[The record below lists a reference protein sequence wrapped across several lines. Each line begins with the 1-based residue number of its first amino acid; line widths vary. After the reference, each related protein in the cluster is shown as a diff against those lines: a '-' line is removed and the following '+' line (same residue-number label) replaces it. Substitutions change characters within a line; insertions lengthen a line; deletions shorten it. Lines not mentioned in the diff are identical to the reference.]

1 MGWLGAVAERF
12 LYFLA
17 ATTLLATTLPAQ
29 TLTAYDLDA
38 HLAPA
43 TSSLAMHARVT
54 LRNDTTAPLTHLT
67 LQLSSTL
74 HWDSIT
80 LDRQELPFTPSLL
93 DTDADH
99 TGRAAVA
106 DITLPTPLAPAAS
119 LHLDTFYSGTLAA
132 DSTRLTRIGASP
144 AQAADSD
151 WDAIAPGS
159 VALRG
164 FGNVL
169 WYPVSSPPLFLGDGA
184 RLFQAIDAARAR
196 DQLLPIHLH
205 LALDYTGEPPVA
217 AYFCGRRQPLTALPD
232 DPNAPTASGSG
243 IATADFATEPLG
255 FRLPS
260 LFVLNQPEQILTP
273 LLAVSTTDD
282 KSLPALTASANA
294 IAPLLQLWFGPHPV
308 SALTLLDHPGQPFQD
323 GPLLVAPIATLAAS
337 TSAEAL
343 AHSLAHAFVQTGQ
356 PWLDE
361 GLPQFLAL
369 LYTEQQKGH
378 PTALDEYHELL
389 RPLILAEPAPNPAK
403 GTASAVPQDA
413 PYKDGATAAAA
424 SGYPE
429 ASASGLIEPI
439 KKSGAGSPGLQ
450 PGVSTEAKELG
461 QPLISATSE
470 LYFRR
475 KSAAIFWMLRTLVGE
490 GPLAQALTA
499 WCSQPVLQTSPD
511 AQAVAFEH
519 LLETTSGKDLTWFFR
534 DWVLHDRGLPDLSIT
549 AVEPRQLPAGQGH
562 DIGWL
567 VAVTVHND
575 GAATAD
581 VPLILR
587 SGTLE
592 TLKRLR
598 IPAFATVTERYVLPA
613 PPTQVQLN
621 DGTTPEQQTSLH
633 TRDVALKTE

>member
-1 MGWLGAVAERF
+1 MRLSFAPFAF
-12 LYFLA
+12 AF
-17 ATTLLATTLPAQ
+17 ATNLHAQ
-29 TLTAYDLDA
+29 TPTAYDLDA

-43 TSSLAMHARVT
+43 TSSLAMHARLT

-67 LQLSSTL
+67 LQVSSTL

-80 LDRQELPFTPSLL
+80 LDKQKLTFTQTIL

-99 TGRAAVA
+99 TGRASEA
-106 DITLPTPLAPAAS
+106 DITLPTPLAPADT
-119 LHLDTFYSGTLAA
+119 LQLDTFYSGTLAA
-132 DSTRLTRIGASP
+132 DTTRLTRIGASP

-151 WDAIAPGS
+151 WDAIASDS

-169 WYPVSSPPLFLGDGA
+169 WYPFSSPPLFLGDGA
-184 RLFQAIDAARAR
+184 KLFQAIEAARAR
-196 DQLLPIHLH
+196 DQYASIHLH

-232 DPNAPTASGSG
+232 NPDAPVATGSG

-260 LFVLNQPEQILTP
+260 LFVLNQPEQILSP

-282 KSLPALTASANA
+282 KALPALTASAKA
-294 IAPLLQLWFGPHPV
+294 IAPLLELWFGQHPI
-308 SALTLLDHPGQPFQD
+308 SALTIIDHPGQPFED
-323 GPLLVAPIATLAAS
+323 GPLLVAPIATLSTS

-378 PTALDEYHELL
+378 PTALAQYNELL
-389 RPLILAEPAPNPAK
+389 RPLILAEIAPPNPTTTPTLADSSLK
-403 GTASAVPQDA
+403 GTVTGLQQTDTALKGTGTGLQENGIALKGTGFSPSITSA
-413 PYKDGATAAAA
+413 KEDGALA
-424 SGYPE
+424 PE
-429 ASASGLIEPI
+429 G
-439 KKSGAGSPGLQ
+439 
-450 PGVSTEAKELG
+450 KELG
-461 QPLISATSE
+461 QPLIFPTSE

-475 KSAAIFWMLRTLVGE
+475 KSAAVFWMLRALIGE
-490 GPLAQALTA
+490 DPLSRSLTA
-499 WCSQPVLQTSPD
+499 WCSQPVLHTSPE
-511 AQAVAFEH
+511 AQAIAFEK
-519 LLETTSGKDLTWFFR
+519 LLEKTSGKDLSWFFR
-534 DWVLHDRGLPDLSIT
+534 DWVLHDRGLPDLNIV

-598 IPAFATVTERYVLPA
+598 IPAFASVTERYVLPA
-613 PPTQVQLN
+613 PPTQIQLN

-633 TRDVALKTE
+633 TRDVAIKPE

>member
-1 MGWLGAVAERF
+1 LRLSFAPFAF
-12 LYFLA
+12 AF
-17 ATTLLATTLPAQ
+17 ATTLHAQ
-29 TLTAYDLDA
+29 TPIAYDLDA

-80 LDRQELPFTPSLL
+80 LDKQKLPFTQTLL

-99 TGRAAVA
+99 TGRASDA
-106 DITLPTPLAPAAS
+106 DITLPTPLAPSAT
-119 LHLDTFYSGTLAA
+119 LQLDTFYSGTLAA
-132 DSTRLTRIGASP
+132 DTTRLTRIGASP

-151 WDAIAPGS
+151 WDAISPDS
-159 VALRG
+159 ITLRG

-184 RLFQAIDAARAR
+184 KLFQAIAAARAR
-196 DQLLPIHLH
+196 DQLVPIHLH

-232 DPNAPTASGSG
+232 DPDAPIATGSG

-260 LFVLNQPEQILTP
+260 LFVLYQPEQILSP

-282 KSLPALTASANA
+282 KSLPALTASAKA
-294 IAPLLQLWFGPHPV
+294 IAPLLELWFGPHPI
-308 SALTLLDHPGQPFQD
+308 SALTILDHPGQPFED
-323 GPLLVAPIATLAAS
+323 GPLLVAPIATLSTS

-343 AHSLAHAFVQTGQ
+343 THSLTHAFVQTGQ
-356 PWLDE
+356 PWFDE
-361 GLPQFLAL
+361 GVAQFLAL
-369 LYTEQQKGH
+369 LYTEQQKGQ
-378 PTALDEYHELL
+378 PTALAEYRDLL
-389 RPLILAEPAPNPAK
+389 RPLILAEPAPEPVK
-403 GTASAVPQDA
+403 GTASAVPKDA
-413 PYKDGATAAAA
+413 PYKEGALAPA
-424 SGYPE
+424 
-429 ASASGLIEPI
+429 
-439 KKSGAGSPGLQ
+439 
-450 PGVSTEAKELG
+450 G

-475 KSAAIFWMLRTLVGE
+475 KSAAIFWMLRALIGE
-490 GPLAQALTA
+490 DPLARSLIA
-499 WCSQPVLQTSPD
+499 WRSQPLLHTSPD
-511 AQAVAFEH
+511 AQAIGFEH
-519 LLETTSGKDLTWFFR
+519 LLEKTSGKDLAWFFR
-534 DWVLHDRGLPDLSIT
+534 DWVLNDRGLPDLSIV

-587 SGTLE
+587 SGPLE
-592 TLKRLR
+592 TIKRLR

-613 PPTQVQLN
+613 PPTQIQLN

-633 TRDVALKTE
+633 TRDLALKTE